1 MTATQKVYCT
11 APWTGLTVREDGH
24 VRTCCAG
31 KISLGNLNQIS
42 MDDVIKSDSLK
53 QIQQRMLSGE
63 PDLKNC
69 QDCINNQSQ
78 SGLATLKQHYN
89 LFYPEI
95 IVDQFELKT
104 LTVFWNNACNIGCV
118 YCGPTFSSVWEN
130 RDGIKRSSVSK
141 NYQDDLLNWILD
153 RSHQLNEIMLV
164 GGEPML
170 MKQNYKLLERLSP
183 QCKITVIT
191 NLNYN
196 LPKLPCISD
205 LLKKSRESMS
215 WNVSLE
221 NTGAK
226 FNYVRNGADWNQIE
240 ENIRYI
246 NQHWNDSISVNF
258 VYGMFSAFDIV
269 DTIKTLHRLGIKKIN
284 IFPINDNQSM
294 NVFNMPE
301 IICQKAAEQLELAQ
315 QWHLEN
321 LHPED
326 RNFYPMQ
333 GVDSLLDQLKQS
345 TKKTEITLDMFLAQ
359 VNAYDRYNHQKFRD
373 LWPNVIDLVDKYL

>member
-1 MTATQKVYCT
+1 
-11 APWTGLTVREDGH
+11 
-24 VRTCCAG
+24 
-31 KISLGNLNQIS
+31 

-69 QDCINNQSQ
+69 QDCIKNQSQ
-78 SGLATLKQHYN
+78 SGLATLRQHYN

-104 LTVFWNNACNIGCV
+104 LTVFWNNACNISCV
-118 YCGPTFSSVWEN
+118 YCGPTFSSVWED
-130 RDGIKRSSVSK
+130 RQGIKRSSVSK

-170 MKQNYKLLERLSP
+170 MKQNYKLLERLPP

-191 NLNYN
+191 NLNYD

-205 LLKKSRESMS
+205 LLKKSRENII

-221 NTGAK
+221 NIGVK
-226 FNYVRNGADWNQIE
+226 FEYVRNGANWAQIE
-240 ENIRYI
+240 KNLRYI
-246 NQHWNDSISVNF
+246 NQHWDDSVSINF

-269 DTIKTLHRLGIKKIN
+269 DTIKTLHELGIKKIN
-284 IFPINDNQSM
+284 LFSINDNQSM
-294 NVFNMPE
+294 NVFDMPDP
-301 IICQKAAEQLELAQ
+301 IRLKAAEQLELAQ

-345 TKKTEITLDMFLAQ
+345 TNKTEITSEMFLAQ

-373 LWPNVIDLVDKYL
+373 LWPNVIDLVEKYL